1 MNILAIDTTG
11 KHLTIALKTKGEWS
25 VVFNKQCNLNHSVV
39 INKQI
44 DDIVKQAGISYA
56 DVDVCA
62 CNVGVG
68 SFTGIRVGIA
78 TIKGLCFAS
87 AKKLVSVNT
96 FEILAYNTQEQVTVL
111 VPDNRGFYCQR
122 FENGVAVDEALHIE
136 QEPNDKVKIF
146 FDNETDYTQNFVG
159 LVDSKVAGGDF
170 VQNLTPLYVRK
181 SQAEE
186 NR

>member
-11 KHLTIALKTKGEWS
+11 KHLTVALKAKGEWN
-25 VVFNKQCNLNHSVV
+25 VVFNKQCNLNHSIV
-39 INKQI
+39 INRQI
-44 DDIVKQAGISYA
+44 DDMVKQAGISYA
-56 DVDVCA
+56 DIDVCA

-87 AKKLVSVNT
+87 TKKLVSVNT
-96 FEILAYNTQEQVTVL
+96 FEILAYNTQEQVAVL

-122 FENGVAVDEALHIE
+122 FENGVAVDQALHVE
-136 QEPNDKVKIF
+136 CEPDDNVKIF
-146 FDNETDYTQNFVG
+146 FDNEIDYTANFMA
-159 LVDSKVAGGDF
+159 LVESKVSKGEFA
-170 VQNLTPLYVRK
+170 QNLVPLYVRK

-186 NR
+186 NK

>member
-11 KHLTIALKTKGEWS
+11 KHLTVALKTRGEWK
-25 VVFNKQCNLNHSVV
+25 VVFNRQCNLNHSVV
-39 INKQI
+39 INQQI
-44 DDIVKQAGISYA
+44 DDIVKQAGISYS
-56 DVDVCA
+56 DLDVCA

-87 AKKLVSVNT
+87 TKKLVSVNT
-96 FEILAYNTQEQVTVL
+96 FEILAYNTQEQATVL
-111 VPDNRGFYCQR
+111 VPDNRGFYCQH
-122 FENGVAVDEALHIE
+122 FENGVAVDDALHTE
-136 QEPNDKVKIF
+136 QEPDDKVKIF
-146 FDNETDYTQNFVG
+146 FDNETDYSQNFVG
-159 LVDSKVAGGDF
+159 LVDSKVKKGEF

-186 NR
+186 NK